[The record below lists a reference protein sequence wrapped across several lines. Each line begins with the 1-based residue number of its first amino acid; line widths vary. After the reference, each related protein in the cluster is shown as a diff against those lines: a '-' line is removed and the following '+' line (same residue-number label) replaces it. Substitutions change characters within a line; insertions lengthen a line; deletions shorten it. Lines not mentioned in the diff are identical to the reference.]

1 MAKRSAPRPVTA
13 PRRPLERRDA
23 ILLIAGVVD
32 SAHPSGLCES
42 ARVVLAEAETDLVVC
57 DVSALVR
64 PDLGTVDALA
74 RLVLVAGHL
83 GGKVL
88 LLDAA
93 PELHEL
99 LGLAGLADV
108 MPCAEGSGLEPKG

>member
-1 MAKRSAPRPVTA
+1 MAKRSAPRPVIA

-32 SAHPSGLCES
+32 PGRPSGLCES
-42 ARVVLAEAETDLVVC
+42 ARVVLADAETDLVVC
-57 DVSALVR
+57 DVSAIAG

-83 GGKVL
+83 GGHVL
-88 LLDAA
+88 LLDAT

-99 LGLAGLADV
+99 LGLAGLTDV
-108 MPCAEGSGLEPKG
+108 LPCVEGSGLDPSG